1 MNNISIAG
9 NLGRDAE
16 LRWLPNGDAVCAF
29 TVADSQGKDKETIWW
44 RCSMFGKRAESLAPY
59 LKKGAQVT
67 VAGNVTERTYEK
79 DGEQKKAME
88 IRVSDVALQGSRT
101 QESDSQR
108 NKPAPDKAG
117 QWKAGAQPQRQQ
129 PGGFDDM
136 DSEIPF

>member
-16 LRWLPNGDAVCAF
+16 VRHMQNGDAVCSF

-67 VAGNVTERTYEK
+67 VAGNVIERAYEK

-108 NKPAPDKAG
+108 NKPTPDKAG
-117 QWKAGAQPQRQQ
+117 QWKAGAPKRQDRD
-129 PGGFDDM
+129 FDD
-136 DSEIPF
+136 EQIPF